1 MSSPR
6 FGPFTLEKRLAV
18 GGTSEVYLAKAD
30 EHPEW
35 PYPLILKRPLPQF
48 EKDLAFKA
56 MFAREGRL
64 QALITHPNVVRVYEA
79 GTVASGEPYLA
90 TEFVEGVDGER
101 LSRRVRQAGERIE
114 AALATHIVREILNA
128 LEAVHSARDET
139 GRLLSMTHRDVT
151 PSNVY
156 LSTSGVVKLG
166 DFGLAHGQTRSMQ
179 AESGGKGLKGKFA
192 YLAPEQVAGDPLDHR
207 ADLFSAAVILAE
219 LLLGRPL
226 FSEGGQLAVLLAI
239 RDGRIDAVNELRDRV
254 PEGLFDALVK
264 GLSRNPAAR
273 HQTAAEFGL
282 ALEPFS
288 VPRARAASALA
299 TRVKWVL
306 QNPTGRAIPALRRV
320 SANAM
325 PKAVVEEVELSPKD
339 ARDDREDILE
349 APTGRYETFPSYVHL
364 ASGAKL
370 GPYSFAEIVHA
381 ITTGEVM
388 RGDRVDYMGR
398 GYKPIEEIDELQRF
412 LPPPTSRTGDVH
424 GPGKPDYKDVLTA
437 ESVLR
442 VLGRIVIKRET
453 GALFVEQTH
462 PGTQKPLHKE
472 LYFVHG
478 KLHHVASTDATEL
491 LGEYLVRRDQL
502 TREELDLA
510 LAVLP
515 RYEGRIGDTLIS
527 LGLVTPINVFRAI
540 REQGRDRCAD
550 LFRWRGGKLAYYIG
564 QTNPHVEFPLKLD
577 LPDVMLTGLEAVR
590 ADEGPTANY
599 RDRLGERV
607 IPTGKELAYV
617 EWPES
622 VEYARSLVTSPTP
635 LRDVLATAT
644 KAGKSTTGDVLRGL
658 EILVACGVLK
668 WEYNTL
674 PLPGP
679 A

>member
-1 MSSPR
+1 M
-6 FGPFTLEKRLAV
+6 AV
-18 GGTSEVYLAKAD
+18 GGTSEVYLVKSD
-30 EHPEW
+30 DHPEW
-35 PYPLILKRPLPQF
+35 PHPLILKRPLPQF

-56 MFAREGRL
+56 MFAREARL
-64 QALITHPNVVRVYEA
+64 QALISHPNVVKVYEA
-79 GTVASGEPYLA
+79 GTVASGEPYLV
-90 TEFVEGVDGER
+90 TEYVDGVDGER
-101 LSRRVRQAGERIE
+101 LSRRLRQGGERIE
-114 AALATHIVREILNA
+114 AALATHIVCEILSA
-128 LEAVHSARDET
+128 LEAVHTVRDET
-139 GRLLSMTHRDVT
+139 GHHLSMTHRDVT
-151 PSNVY
+151 PSNIY

-166 DFGLAHGQTRSMQ
+166 DFGLAASQTRSMRS
-179 AESGGKGLKGKFA
+179 ESGGKGLKGKFA

-226 FSEGGQLAVLLAI
+226 FNEGGQLAVLLAI
-239 RDGRIDAVNELRDRV
+239 RDGRIDAVNELRDRI

-264 GLSRNPAAR
+264 SLSRNPAMR
-273 HQTAAEFGL
+273 HQTAAEFS
-282 ALEPFS
+282 ATLEPYS
-288 VPRARAASALA
+288 VPRVRAASALA

-306 QNPTGRAIPALRRV
+306 QNPTGRAMPALRRN
-320 SANAM
+320 SSNAM
-325 PKAVVEEVELSPKD
+325 PRATVEEVELSPKD
-339 ARDDREDILE
+339 ARDDREDRTE

-370 GPYSFAEIVHA
+370 GPYSFAEIIHA

-388 RGDRVDYMGR
+388 RGDSVDYMGR
-398 GYKPIEEIDELQRF
+398 GYKLIDDIEELVRF
-412 LPPPTSRTGDVH
+412 LPPPTSRTGDLL
-424 GPGKPDYKDVLTA
+424 GPGTPDYKDTLTA

-442 VLGRIVIKRET
+442 ILGRIVIKRET

-462 PGTQKPLHKE
+462 PGSQKPLHKE

-502 TREELDLA
+502 TREELDMA

-515 RYEGRIGDTLIS
+515 RYDGRIGDTLIS

-550 LFRWRGGKLAYYIG
+550 LFRWRGGKLAYYVG
-564 QTNPHVEFPLKLD
+564 QTYHQVEFPLKLD

-599 RDRLGERV
+599 RDRLGEKV
-607 IPTGKELAYV
+607 IPTGNELPYV
-617 EWPES
+617 DWPET
-622 VEYARSLVTSPTP
+622 VQYTRSLVSQPTA
-635 LRDVLATAT
+635 LRDILAAAT
-644 KAGKSTTGDVLRGL
+644 KSGSATTGDVLRSL
-658 EILVACGVLK
+658 EILAACGVLK
-668 WEYNTL
+668 WEYNAM